1 MKSEPWAAQI
11 SCGLR
16 VSTLPGTDKLIPRT
30 DSPGAGTASI
40 CPPVL
45 MGMGSAI
52 NREIRSPECYYL
64 WPVFATRME
73 HANILA
79 NGAARRTGL
88 PAGRD

>member
-1 MKSEPWAAQI
+1 
-11 SCGLR
+11 
-16 VSTLPGTDKLIPRT
+16 
-30 DSPGAGTASI
+30 
-40 CPPVL
+40 
-45 MGMGSAI
+45 MGSAI

-88 PAGRD
+88 PGRD